1 MLSKVIQMGEIEM
14 KIQGP
19 KSSNFQKIDFNKRD
33 TSVLVKQKLRKNEGN
48 YNSLFPSLK

>member
-1 MLSKVIQMGEIEM
+1 MGKIDM
-14 KIQGP
+14 KMQSP